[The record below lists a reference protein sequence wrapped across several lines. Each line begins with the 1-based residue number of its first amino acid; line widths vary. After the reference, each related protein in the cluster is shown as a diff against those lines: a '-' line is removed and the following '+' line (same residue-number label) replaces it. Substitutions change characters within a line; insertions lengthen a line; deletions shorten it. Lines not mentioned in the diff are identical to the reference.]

1 MSPNPS
7 TPAAQPA
14 RPSPLGAPSA
24 TGARVAHACLLAL
37 LEILIL
43 AALLRLP
50 SRLRRLIARHGD
62 NLPHSF
68 TAAFAPDAPTHA
80 AVIALG
86 IVPDWILPGIRNRGM
101 RPTPALRPPHRQ
113 HRPARAPPER
123 PLSNPS
129 PPPIPPRAQ
138 NPLPPEAAGPRP

>member
-1 MSPNPS
+1 MSPTPS

-24 TGARVAHACLLAL
+24 TGARIAHACLLAL

-43 AALLRLP
+43 AAILRLP

-80 AVIALG
+80 ACVALG
-86 IVPDWILPGIRNRGM
+86 LVPDWILPGIRNRGM
-101 RPTPALRPPHRQ
+101 RSKPVLRPPARPR
-113 HRPARAPPER
+113 RPARAPP
-123 PLSNPS
+123 
-129 PPPIPPRAQ
+129 PRATVPHPKKHLHPR
-138 NPLPPEAAGPRP
+138 NPNHTPNRYD